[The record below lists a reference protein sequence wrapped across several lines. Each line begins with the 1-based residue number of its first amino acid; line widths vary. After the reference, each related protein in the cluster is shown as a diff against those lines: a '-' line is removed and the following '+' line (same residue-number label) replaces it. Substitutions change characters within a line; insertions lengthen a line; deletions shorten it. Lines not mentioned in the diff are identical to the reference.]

1 MATILVGV
9 IIAGAAYLAFKLT
22 SSAHK
27 VVNVSA
33 VAPVVR
39 VPARCIPLRRILL
52 STKCAPV

>member
-27 VVNVSA
+27 SGKSVGCGSCGKGA
-33 VAPVVR
+33 L
-39 VPARCIPLRRILL
+39 PLHP
-52 STKCAPV
+52 SKKDFAKH

>member
-27 VVNVSA
+27 SGK
-33 VAPVVR
+33 
-39 VPARCIPLRRILL
+39 CIGCGSCGMGACPLHP
-52 STKCAPV
+52 TKEDFAKH